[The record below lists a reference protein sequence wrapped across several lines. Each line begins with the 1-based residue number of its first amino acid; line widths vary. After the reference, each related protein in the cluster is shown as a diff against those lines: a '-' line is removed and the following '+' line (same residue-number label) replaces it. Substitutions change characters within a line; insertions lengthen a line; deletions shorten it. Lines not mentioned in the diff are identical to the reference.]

1 MSSYSEYLGRLK
13 QRLPKVQDTRPH
25 RDAGHQTEIV
35 KRLAAS
41 GTLETPVSVGSC
53 VAVLDAPTTRK
64 SLLGEN
70 GYRQNFAGGHSV
82 QDSALFN
89 EYTAGQAVAQGALPA
104 NAKTSQISL
113 TCYSSTVV
121 PEINDILAA
130 NPQLAAV
137 QAAKNQ
143 FQRGYN
149 VASCCVVCGKPPTF
163 ASGCNCSLTVEQRSA
178 LKSTAPPAKHTI
190 IPNVNVA

>member
-41 GTLETPVSVGSC
+41 GVLETAVAQGSC

-64 SLLGEN
+64 NQLGEH
-70 GYRQNFAGGHSV
+70 GYLLNYSGGHSV
-82 QDSALFN
+82 QDTALFN
-89 EYTAGQAVAQGALPA
+89 EYTAGQAVAQGAKPQ
-104 NAKTSQISL
+104 NAKTSQI
-113 TCYSSTVV
+113 TPVCYSSSVV
-121 PEINDILAA
+121 PEINDRLAA
-130 NPQLAAV
+130 DSQLAAV

-149 VASCCVVCGKPPTF
+149 VASCCLVCGKPPTF
-163 ASGCNCSLTVEQRSA
+163 ADGCNCSLTVAQRSA
-178 LKSTAPPAKHTI
+178 LKSTVPPARHTI